1 MKSRA
6 HLYVIIAMLSAI
18 QQGAKP
24 VMSAFEVFQLS
35 PSTALAGLIVYRA
48 YIDQTAATT
57 NPSDPMK
64 PIKTAVLSVIAVAL
78 AVGTIHTF
86 TGCATTTNPNGS
98 KTTTLTPAAQT
109 ELANIGNATA
119 KAVGNA
125 IVIGVANTS
134 AQYFATGKI
143 NSQQLVNA
151 ELGGLAANA
160 QAYVGQAIPAS
171 VLVASASTPAVAQ
184 ALANQ
189 LPPTVMVTQSTVN
202 ALNSLAVTNSV
213 ATTASPTQTVSA
225 LN

>member
-24 VMSAFEVFQLS
+24 VMSGFEIFQLTL
-35 PSTALAGLIVYRA
+35 STALAGLIVYRA

-57 NPSDPMK
+57 TEPMK
-64 PIKTAVLSVIAVAL
+64 PIKTAVLSTVAVFLAL
-78 AVGTIHTF
+78 STIHLF
-86 TGCATTTNPNGS
+86 TGCATTTNANGS

-134 AQYFATGKI
+134 AQYLATGKV

-160 QAYVGQAIPAS
+160 QAYVGQVIPSS
-171 VLVASASTPAVAQ
+171 VLVASASTPAVQQ

-189 LPPTVMVTQSTVN
+189 LPPTLLVTQSTVN
-202 ALNSLAVTNSV
+202 ALNSLAATNV
-213 ATTASPTQTVSA
+213 SPAGPSQ
-225 LN
+225 LE